1 MQIMKIKSMY
11 LMVLTLVTLAFVGCS
26 KDDDPKPV
34 NFKDHDITATI
45 TVSKEFKKAE
55 DDYFNLSISGGKE
68 NGTFVDWDIN
78 GTKVTDDII
87 QLGTDDF
94 DGGKTI
100 VLKSLEKFQFGSLK
114 FGGFEFGSTPYTVT
128 WKIEDNGKVVD
139 EGSKVIIKDADP
151 QFLKMVSFNEVD

>member
-1 MQIMKIKSMY
+1 MKLMY
-11 LMVLTLVTLAFVGCS
+11 AVILALVTFAFVGCS

-34 NFKDHDITATI
+34 TFKDHNVTATI
-45 TVSKEFKKAE
+45 SLSKEFKKAE
-55 DDYFNLSISGGKE
+55 SDYFNLTISGGKE

-87 QLGTDDF
+87 KLGTDDF

-100 VLKSLEKFQFGSLK
+100 VLKSLEKFQFGSLS

-128 WKIEDNGKVVD
+128 WKIEDNGKVID
-139 EGSKVIIKDADP
+139 EGSKVIVKDADP
-151 QFLKMVSFNEVD
+151 QFLKMVSFNEVN

>member
-1 MQIMKIKSMY
+1 MKMKLMY
-11 LMVLTLVTLAFVGCS
+11 AMVLALVTFAFVGCS

-34 NFKDHDITATI
+34 NFKDHNVTATI
-45 TVSKEFKKAE
+45 SLSKEFKKAE
-55 DDYFNLSISGGKE
+55 NDYFNLTITGGKE

-87 QLGTDDF
+87 KLGTDDF

-100 VLKSLEKFQFGSLK
+100 VLKSLEKFQIGSLN

-128 WKIEDNGKVVD
+128 WKVEDNGKVVD
-139 EGSKVIIKDADP
+139 EGSKVIVKDADP
-151 QFLKMVSFNEVD
+151 QFLKMISFNEVN